1 LRESQRPH
9 WRCRERF
16 AAALRTAAHSARIHK
31 PELNG
36 LDGTISSYDADTRY
50 TISWA
55 FDFTSMCERAAR
67 CMCVGQSALCAAAHC
82 VPKKTM
88 VNNEVKTMGAK
99 RKRGRAGQRVT
110 HVTGFHPHISPH
122 YMFDTCIHLR
132 YLLSK

>member
-1 LRESQRPH
+1 M
-9 WRCRERF
+9 
-16 AAALRTAAHSARIHK
+16 HK

-36 LDGTISSYDADTRY
+36 MDGTISSYDADTRY

-55 FDFTSMCERAAR
+55 FDFTSMCERAATIEQR
-67 CMCVGQSALCAAAHC
+67 GACVWGSPCAAAHC

-132 YLLSK
+132 CLLSK